1 MKFDTIVLG
10 ENMEWE
16 RTRLLLGD
24 DLEKV
29 RSKTILII
37 GLGGVGSYVCESLAR
52 MGVSHLILV
61 DSDVVDVT
69 NINRQLY
76 ALHSTIGMPKVE
88 VAKRR
93 IGDISLDIK
102 VDTYH
107 MEVTEDNFS
116 LFFKEQIDYVVD
128 ACDTV
133 SVKKEVIRYCSK
145 NKILFIT
152 CAGTG
157 NKIDPLKLD
166 IMDIR
171 KTSYDPLAKI
181 LRKMV
186 KDEHIKGR
194 VPVVCSTE
202 SPIKTNSKVI
212 ASCSFV
218 PSVAGLL
225 CTSYIVRD
233 IVGDLNV

>member
-1 MKFDTIVLG
+1 MGVF
-10 ENMEWE
+10 MEWE
-16 RTRLLLGD
+16 RTRLLFGD
-24 DLEKV
+24 DLEKIQ
-29 RSKTILII
+29 SKTILII

-61 DSDVVDVT
+61 DSDVIDIT

-76 ALHSTIGMPKVE
+76 ALHSTIGMPKVD
-88 VAKRR
+88 VAKKR
-93 IGDISLDIK
+93 IYDISSKIK

-107 MEVTEDNFS
+107 MEVTEANFS
-116 LFFKEQIDYVVD
+116 LLFDVSIDYVVD

-145 NKILFIT
+145 NQIPFIT

-157 NKIDPLKLD
+157 NKVNPLKLA

-186 KDEHIKGR
+186 KDEHIKGYI
-194 VPVVCSTE
+194 PMVCSTE
-202 SPIKTNSKVI
+202 PPIKNHSRII

-225 CTSYIVRD
+225 CTNYIVHD
-233 IVGDLNV
+233 IVGEKYE